1 MNRAQLEHAIRAA
14 CEVTRDH
21 EVYVFGSQSIL
32 GQFPEVPNALK
43 SSAEADIS
51 PKHRLDRVDALNVIG
66 VSVVFPSIR
75 RPVSGLRAGS
85 I

>member
-32 GQFPEVPNALK
+32 GQFP
-43 SSAEADIS
+43 
-51 PKHRLDRVDALNVIG
+51 
-66 VSVVFPSIR
+66 SVVFPSIR

>member
-32 GQFPEVPNALK
+32 GQFPEVPDALK
-43 SSAEADIS
+43 MSAEADIS
-51 PKHRLDRVDALNVIG
+51 PKHRIDRVEALNVIG
-66 VSVVFPSIR
+66 ASGVFPSIK

-85 I
+85 T

>member
-1 MNRAQLEHAIRAA
+1 MTRAQLEHAIRAA

-32 GQFPEVPNALK
+32 GQFPEVPDTLK
-43 SSAEADIS
+43 MSAEADIS

-66 VSVVFPSIR
+66 ASRVFPSITR
-75 RPVSGLRAGS
+75 LVSGLLAGS
-85 I
+85 T

>member
-1 MNRAQLEHAIRAA
+1 MTRAQLEHAIRAA

-32 GQFPEVPNALK
+32 GQFPEVPDTLK
-43 SSAEADIS
+43 MSAEADIS
-51 PKHRLDRVDALNVIG
+51 PKHRLDRVEALNVIG
-66 VSVVFPSIR
+66 VSGVFPSIR

-85 I
+85 T